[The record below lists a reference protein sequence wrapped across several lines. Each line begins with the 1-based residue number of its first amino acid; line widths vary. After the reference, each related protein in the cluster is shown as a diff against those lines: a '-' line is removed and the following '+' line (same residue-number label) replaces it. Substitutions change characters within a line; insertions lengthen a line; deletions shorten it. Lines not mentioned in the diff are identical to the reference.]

1 MKLQVP
7 FIQLPLAFDAA
18 TLAREIADLGEA
30 PWRPHP
36 QGFEGNSM
44 LPLVAVDGDPANEAF
59 AGRMQPTPALRACP
73 YLCQVLDALAVV
85 VGRTRLMRLAGNAEV
100 TRHADQGYYWAERL
114 RVHVPVVTQPT
125 VRFECGE
132 SAVNMAAGECWV
144 FDTWRQHRV
153 LNDDSASRIHLVVD
167 TVGGDGFWD
176 LLARGRS
183 PGHPVP
189 PDWTA
194 QACPPRPGHV
204 PALACEQSNVPRV
217 MSPWELNMLFTLLF
231 TDTLPGPQ
239 LARVQQVSL
248 RFVRTWRALWA
259 RHGDATEGL
268 PAYRAALHAFLAE
281 VGGPGQTLGLRN
293 QLNWFAAMRAM
304 IAQVAVEADRA
315 APTAD
320 ADMQRMMGDN
330 A

>member
-18 TLAREIADLGEA
+18 TLAREIAALGEA

-73 YLCQVLDALAVV
+73 YLCQVLDALGVV
-85 VGRTRLMRLAGNAEV
+85 IGRTRLMRLAGNAEV
-100 TRHADQGYYWAERL
+100 TRHADQGYYWAERM

-132 SAVNMAAGECWV
+132 SVVNMAAGECWV

-167 TVGGDGFWD
+167 TVGGEGFWD
-176 LLARGRS
+176 LLAGGRS
-183 PGHPVP
+183 PGHPAP
-189 PDWTA
+189 ADWTA
-194 QACPPRPGHV
+194 RTCPPEAGHV

-217 MSPWELNMLFTLLF
+217 MSPWELNTLFTLLF
-231 TDTLPGPQ
+231 TDTVPGPH
-239 LARVQQVSL
+239 LARVQQLSL
-248 RFVRTWRALWA
+248 RFVRTWRGLWA
-259 RHGDATEGL
+259 RHGDAPEGL
-268 PAYRAALHAFLAE
+268 PAYRAALQAFLAE
-281 VGGPGQTLGLRN
+281 VAGPGQTLGLRN

-304 IAQVAVEADRA
+304 IAQVAVEAEQA

-320 ADMQRMMGDN
+320 AGQQRMMGDN

>member
-18 TLAREIADLGEA
+18 TLAAEISALGET

-59 AGRMQPTPALRACP
+59 AGGMQPTPELRACP
-73 YLCQVLDALAVV
+73 YLCQLLDDLGVV
-85 VGRTRLMRLAGNAEV
+85 IGRTRLMRLAGNAEV
-100 TRHADQGYYWAERL
+100 TRHADQGYYWAERM

-125 VRFECGE
+125 VRFECGD
-132 SAVNMAAGECWV
+132 AVVNMAAGECWV

-167 TVGGDGFWD
+167 TVGGDRFWD
-176 LLARGRS
+176 LLAAGRS
-183 PGHPVP
+183 PGHPAP
-189 PDWTA
+189 ADWKA
-194 QACPPRPGHV
+194 RPCPPRTGATPV
-204 PALACEQSNVPRV
+204 LECEQSNVPVV
-217 MSPWELNMLFTLLF
+217 MSPWELNTLFTILF

-239 LARVQQVSL
+239 LGRVQQLSL
-248 RFVRTWRALWA
+248 RFVRTWRGLWA
-259 RHGDATEGL
+259 RHGDAPEGV
-268 PAYRAALHAFLAE
+268 PAYRAALQAFLAE
-281 VGGPGQTLGLRN
+281 VAQPGQTLALRN
-293 QLNWFAAMRAM
+293 QLNWFSAMRAM
-304 IAQVAVEADRA
+304 IAQVAVGAEAPA
-315 APTAD
+315 GSSASQ
-320 ADMQRMMGDN
+320 QRLMGDN